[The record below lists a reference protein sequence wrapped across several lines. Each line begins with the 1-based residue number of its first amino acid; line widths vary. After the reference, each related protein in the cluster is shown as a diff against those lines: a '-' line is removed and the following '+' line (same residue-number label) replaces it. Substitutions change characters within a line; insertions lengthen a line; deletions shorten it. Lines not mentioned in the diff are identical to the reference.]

1 MAVRE
6 LQKRLPRLAEGKMFG
21 VLVVRNESGEMGYFQ
36 AYSGQMDGLADA
48 SDYVPPVF
56 SYLQPDGYFKQEEA
70 RITLINHQIARLEQS
85 VERQEL
91 LSELSERQKRGEA
104 DVALHRQRMT
114 EAKQQ
119 RDERRLKGD
128 VSPVEAAEMVRQSQ
142 FLKAEWHR
150 AKKRFTDEMED
161 IKTKIRFSDQRIS
174 QLKAQ
179 RKQRSDALQN
189 WLFSHFV
196 MLNARGE
203 SRDLPTIF
211 RDTVYKVPPSGAGE
225 CCEPKLLQYALAHHC
240 RPLCMAMF
248 WWGPSPRAEVRHEGH
263 YYPACSGKCKPILGW
278 MLQGLEVDNPSP
290 ELTERQKLEVVYED
304 ESLIVVNKPAGM
316 LSVPGRSDHPSV
328 LSVLRSQHKDGTQ
341 WHVVH
346 RLDMATSGL
355 MVVAKNQEA
364 HRNLQHQ
371 FAVHTIRKRY
381 AAILSRPLVPG
392 QGTLT
397 LPLSP
402 DPLDR
407 PRQKVDFQHGRR
419 AITYYN
425 INKVEDGKTWI
436 TLQPLTGRTHQLRV
450 HCSHHDGLNAPICG
464 DTLYGC
470 KADRLY
476 LHAEYLAFVH
486 PATGQKLHFERKAP
500 WKG

>member
-1 MAVRE
+1 
-6 LQKRLPRLAEGKMFG
+6 
-21 VLVVRNESGEMGYFQ
+21 
-36 AYSGQMDGLADA
+36 
-48 SDYVPPVF
+48 
-56 SYLQPDGYFKQEEA
+56 
-70 RITLINHQIARLEQS
+70 
-85 VERQEL
+85 
-91 LSELSERQKRGEA
+91 
-104 DVALHRQRMT
+104 
-114 EAKQQ
+114 
-119 RDERRLKGD
+119 
-128 VSPVEAAEMVRQSQ
+128 
-142 FLKAEWHR
+142 
-150 AKKRFTDEMED
+150 
-161 IKTKIRFSDQRIS
+161 
-174 QLKAQ
+174 
-179 RKQRSDALQN
+179 
-189 WLFSHFV
+189 
-196 MLNARGE
+196 
-203 SRDLPTIF
+203 
-211 RDTVYKVPPSGAGE
+211 
-225 CCEPKLLQYALAHHC
+225 
-240 RPLCMAMF
+240 MAMF

-328 LSVLRSQHKDGTQ
+328 LSVLRSQGQDGSQ

-355 MVVAKNQEA
+355 LVVAKTQEA
-364 HRNLQHQ
+364 HRNLQRQ
-371 FAVHTIRKRY
+371 FAAHTIRKRY
-381 AAILSRPLVPG
+381 SAILSRAVAPG
-392 QGTLT
+392 QGTIT

-402 DPLDR
+402 DLLDR

-419 AITYYN
+419 AITYYH

-450 HCSHHDGLNAPICG
+450 HCSHQDGLNAPICG

-486 PATGQKLHFERKAP
+486 PVTGQKLHFERKAP

>member
-6 LQKRLPRLAEGKMFG
+6 LQKRLPRLSEGKMFG

-36 AYSGQMDGLADA
+36 AYSGQMDGLEDA
-48 SDYVPPVF
+48 SDYVPAVF

-104 DVALHRQRMT
+104 DVALHHQRMAD
-114 EAKQQ
+114 AKHQ
-119 RDERRLKGD
+119 RDERRRQGN
-128 VSPVEAAEMVRQSQ
+128 VSPAEAAEMVRQSQ
-142 FLKAEWHR
+142 YLKAEWRR
-150 AKKRFTDEMED
+150 AKKRFADEMED
-161 IKTKIRFSDQRIS
+161 IKAKISFSDHVIS

-203 SRDLPTIF
+203 RRDLPSIF

-225 CCEPKLLQYALAHHC
+225 CCEPKLLQYAFAHHC

-328 LSVLRSQHKDGTQ
+328 LSVLRSQGQDGSQ

-355 MVVAKNQEA
+355 LVVAKTQEA
-364 HRNLQHQ
+364 HRNLQRQ
-371 FAVHTIRKRY
+371 FAAHAIRKRY
-381 AAILSRPLVPG
+381 SAILSRPLAPG
-392 QGTLT
+392 QGTIT

-402 DPLDR
+402 DLLDR
-407 PRQKVDFQHGRR
+407 PRQKVDFQHGHR
-419 AITYYN
+419 AITYYH

-486 PATGQKLHFERKAP
+486 PVTGQKLHFERKAP
-500 WKG
+500 WKC